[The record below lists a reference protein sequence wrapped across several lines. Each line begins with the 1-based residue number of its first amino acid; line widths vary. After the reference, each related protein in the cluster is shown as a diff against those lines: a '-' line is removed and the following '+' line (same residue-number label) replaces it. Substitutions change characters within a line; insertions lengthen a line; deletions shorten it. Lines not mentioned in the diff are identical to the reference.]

1 HSGFPCSHANS
12 TLKVE
17 TEMFEKYF
25 NKMESRDLVLLP
37 PYLLLSPVLQPRGR
51 RKSKSRVIADRLIGL
66 MVEQKCDIAQREL
79 DDRKEEVQKMKEN
92 SEWTM
97 QNCEAVIEEA
107 DIRWTEIKKAMSD
120 FDKDIIKTITKKK
133 GSVIASEKV
142 LRYMEEKNRHR
153 KPAMSVFI
161 SLYFAGL
168 QKEEMGEALHEVD
181 FQQLKIE
188 NAQFLEKIDERNQ
201 DLLQLKLTA
210 GNTLQIL
217 NSYKVRRSRSLAHAF
232 CTSSL
237 RKLQNATGM
246 STHLVKDISQR
257 KESLGKIEREAILV
271 EEERDTAETLNKKL
285 RKQLSD
291 YKVPPVL
298 QYVHEKMDIHDLENN
313 IKTWERKVEIAEVQ

>member
-1 HSGFPCSHANS
+1 QLTHSGFPCSHANS

-25 NKMESRDLVLLP
+25 NKMESRDLVSQLLRD
-37 PYLLLSPVLQPRGR
+37 SHRSSPRGR

-153 KPAMSVFI
+153 DVLCSPQIGLRSVFI

-217 NSYKVRRSRSLAHAF
+217 NSYK
-232 CTSSL
+232 